1 VPDSRKLIDA
11 RYPKRLLY
19 NCSSRF
25 YLYNHSFQFKV
36 HLENTE
42 ENNLHHIVIVGGG
55 AGGLELATRLG
66 DSLGK
71 RKKAAITLIDSTRT
85 HVWKPLLHEIAAGS
99 MNPDKH
105 QLEYMAQ
112 AHWHHFRFRLGRM
125 DGLNRAAKVVTIAPH
140 FDEDGAEVIPRRT
153 FKYDTLV
160 MAIGSTTNDFGI
172 KGALEH
178 SIALDTQSQAE
189 KFHRRLHNALVRAQ
203 TQVAPIHPGQLDVV
217 IVGAGATGV
226 ELAAEL
232 HNTTRELAAYGLD
245 KIDAERD
252 VKISI
257 IEASERLL
265 PALPPKL
272 SAAVELELKKLHV
285 QVLTGE
291 RVTEV
296 SDKGITTHS
305 GRIIPSELVV
315 WAAGIKAPDF
325 LKQLDGLETNRI
337 NQLVVKQTLE
347 SSLDESIFAFGDCAA
362 CPWIGHEGNV
372 PPRAQAAHQQASLLY
387 KTMKKRVANNTDLP
401 NYRYRDYGSLVNLG
415 RYSTVG
421 SLMGALS
428 GGSMYIEG
436 LFARLMYQSLY
447 KMHLMT
453 LHGVF
458 EVALQTL
465 AKLITRRT
473 EPQVKLH

>member
-1 VPDSRKLIDA
+1 MQV
-11 RYPKRLLY
+11 
-19 NCSSRF
+19 
-25 YLYNHSFQFKV
+25 
-36 HLENTE
+36 
-42 ENNLHHIVIVGGG
+42 NNLHHIVVVGGG

-71 RKKAAITLIDSTRT
+71 SKKAEITLIDSTRT
-85 HVWKPLLHEIAAGS
+85 HMWKPLLHEIAAGS

-105 QLEYMAQ
+105 QLEYLAQ
-112 AHWHHFRFRLGRM
+112 AHWHHFHFRLGRM
-125 DGLNRAAKVVTIAPH
+125 DGLNRNTKEVTIAPH
-140 FDEDGAEVIPRRT
+140 FDEEGVEVIPRRI

-160 MAIGSTTNDFGI
+160 IAIGSTTNDFGI
-172 KGALEH
+172 KGAREH
-178 SIALDTQSQAE
+178 SIALDTQEQAE

-203 TQVAPIHPGQLDVV
+203 TQTTPLQPGQLEVV

-245 KIDAERD
+245 KIDADRD

-257 IEASERLL
+257 IEASDRVL
-265 PALPPKL
+265 PALPTQL
-272 SAAVELELKKLHV
+272 SLAVDVELRKLRV
-285 QVLTGE
+285 NVFTGE

-296 SDKGITTHS
+296 SDKGVTTHS
-305 GRIIPSELVV
+305 ERFIPAELVV

-325 LKQLDGLETNRI
+325 LKDFAGLETNRI
-337 NQLVVKQTLE
+337 NQLIVKQTLQTT
-347 SSLDESIFAFGDCAA
+347 LDESIFAFGDCAA
-362 CPWIGHEGNV
+362 CPWLGHDGNV
-372 PPRAQAAHQQASLLY
+372 PPRAQAAHQQASMLV
-387 KTMKKRVANNTDLP
+387 KTMKRRVAKQANLP
-401 NYRYRDYGSLVNLG
+401 EYSYRDYGSLVNLG

-436 LFARLMYQSLY
+436 MFARLMYQSLY

-453 LHGVF
+453 LHGFVT
-458 EVALQTL
+458 VALQTI
-465 AKLITRRT
+465 ARLITRRT
-473 EPQVKLH
+473 EPQIKLH

>member
-1 VPDSRKLIDA
+1 MNK
-11 RYPKRLLY
+11 
-19 NCSSRF
+19 
-25 YLYNHSFQFKV
+25 Q
-36 HLENTE
+36 T
-42 ENNLHHIVIVGGG
+42 LHHIVIVGGG

-71 RKKAAITLIDSTRT
+71 KKQAVITLIDSTRT

-105 QLEYMAQ
+105 ELEYLAQ
-112 AHWHHFRFRLGRM
+112 AHWHHFNFRLGRM
-125 DGLNRAAKVVTIAPH
+125 DGLDRAKKEVTIAPY
-140 FDEDGAEVIPRRT
+140 FDEDGVEVIPRRT
-153 FKYDTLV
+153 FQYDSLV
-160 MAIGSTTNDFGI
+160 IAIGSTTNDFGI
-172 KGALEH
+172 KGAREY
-178 SIALDTQSQAE
+178 SIALDTQDQAE

-203 TQVAPIHPGQLDVV
+203 TQTAPIQAGQLEVV

-245 KIDAERD
+245 KIDADRD
-252 VKISI
+252 IKISI
-257 IEASERLL
+257 IEASERVL
-265 PALPPKL
+265 PALPAKL
-272 SAAVELELKKLHV
+272 SQAVDLELRKLRVHV
-285 QVLTGE
+285 YTGE

-296 SDKGITTHS
+296 AEKGVYTHS
-305 GRIIPSELVV
+305 GRFIPSALVV

-325 LKQLDGLETNRI
+325 LKELDGLETNRI
-337 NQLVVKQTLE
+337 NQLVVKQNLQTTV
-347 SSLDESIFAFGDCAA
+347 DNNVFAFGDCAA
-362 CPWIGHEGNV
+362 CPWLGHDGNV
-372 PPRAQAAHQQASLLY
+372 PPRAQAAHQQASLLL
-387 KTMKKRVANNTDLP
+387 KTMKKRVANKTNLP
-401 NYRYRDYGSLVNLG
+401 EYHYTDYGSLVNLG

-421 SLMGALS
+421 SLMGTLS

-458 EVALQTL
+458 EVILQTL
-465 AKLITRRT
+465 ARLITRRT
-473 EPQVKLH
+473 EAQVKLH

>member
-1 VPDSRKLIDA
+1 MNK
-11 RYPKRLLY
+11 
-19 NCSSRF
+19 
-25 YLYNHSFQFKV
+25 Q
-36 HLENTE
+36 T
-42 ENNLHHIVIVGGG
+42 LHHIVIVGGG

-71 RKKAAITLIDSTRT
+71 KKQAVITLIDSTRT

-105 QLEYMAQ
+105 ELEYLAQ
-112 AHWHHFRFRLGRM
+112 AHWHHFNFRLGRM
-125 DGLNRAAKVVTIAPH
+125 DGLDRSKKEVTIAPY
-140 FDEDGAEVIPRRT
+140 FDEDGIEVIPRRT
-153 FKYDTLV
+153 FQYDSLV
-160 MAIGSTTNDFGI
+160 IAIGSTTNDFGI
-172 KGALEH
+172 KGAREH
-178 SIALDTQSQAE
+178 SIALDTQDQAE

-203 TQVAPIHPGQLDVV
+203 TQVAPVKAGQLEVV

-245 KIDAERD
+245 KIDADRD
-252 VKISI
+252 IKISI
-257 IEASERLL
+257 IEASERVL

-272 SAAVELELKKLHV
+272 SQAVDLELRKLRVHIY
-285 QVLTGE
+285 TGE

-296 SDKGITTHS
+296 ADKGVYTHS
-305 GRIIPSELVV
+305 GRFIPSALVV

-325 LKQLDGLETNRI
+325 LKDLDGLETNRI
-337 NQLVVKQTLE
+337 NQLLVKQTLQTT
-347 SSLDESIFAFGDCAA
+347 LDESVFAFGDCAA
-362 CPWIGHEGNV
+362 CPWLGHDGNV
-372 PPRAQAAHQQASLLY
+372 PPRAQAAHQQASLLF
-387 KTMKKRVANNTDLP
+387 KTMKKRVANKTNLP
-401 NYRYRDYGSLVNLG
+401 EYHYTDYGSLVNLG

-421 SLMGALS
+421 SLMGTLS

-436 LFARLMYQSLY
+436 LFARMMYQSLY

-458 EVALQTL
+458 EVILQTL
-465 AKLITRRT
+465 ARIITRRT
-473 EPQVKLH
+473 EAQVKLH